1 MRILEQLKLEW
12 TDADLQ
18 AFRSMW
24 MARMPMPDIA
34 EQLGC
39 SAAEV
44 ALLVIDQAEKE
55 LIGEWGKELADVIE
69 TVSIYGEKIKGRIIK
84 ENINTVIVEGTDGRQ
99 HVVRNE
105 RIGKKI
111 AKQDKKHAQG
121 FNRSQ
126 VEGYGQAPDK
136 RAVHHYENS
145 ELLKG
150 EPTC

>member
-24 MARMPMPDIA
+24 MSRVPIPDIA
-34 EQLGC
+34 ERLGC

-55 LIGEWGKELADVIE
+55 LIGEWGKELAETIE
-69 TVSIYGEKIKGRIIK
+69 TVNIYGEKIRGRIIK

-105 RIGKKI
+105 SIGKKI
-111 AKQDKKHAQG
+111 AKREKKHAMG
-121 FNRSQ
+121 FDFKR
-126 VEGYGQAPDK
+126 VAAYGKAPDK
-136 RAVHHYENS
+136 RAIHHNNRGQKS
-145 ELLKG
+145 VRG
-150 EPTC
+150 EK

>member
-34 EQLGC
+34 ERLGC

-55 LIGEWGKELADVIE
+55 LIGEWGKEMAPTIE
-69 TVSIYGEKIKGRIIK
+69 LVNIYGETIRGRIIK

-111 AKQDKKHAQG
+111 AKREKKHAQG
-121 FNRSQ
+121 FDRKR
-126 VEGYGQAPDK
+126 VEAYGKAPDK
-136 RAVHHYENS
+136 RAVHHY
-145 ELLKG
+145 G
-150 EPTC
+150 RGPRVAGGAG

>member
-24 MARMPMPDIA
+24 MSRVPIPDIA
-34 EQLGC
+34 ERLGC

-55 LIGEWGKELADVIE
+55 LIGEWGKELADLIE

-99 HVVRNE
+99 HVVRSE
-105 RIGKKI
+105 CIGKKI
-111 AKQDKKHAQG
+111 AKREEKHAEG
-121 FNRSQ
+121 FDFKR
-126 VEGYGQAPDK
+126 VAAYGRRRTSARYIITTGDRRP
-136 RAVHHYENS
+136 
-145 ELLKG
+145 
-150 EPTC
+150 

>member
-24 MARMPMPDIA
+24 MSRVPIPDIA
-34 EQLGC
+34 ERLGC

-111 AKQDKKHAQG
+111 AKRDKKHAQG

-126 VEGYGQAPDK
+126 VEGYGQAPDD
-136 RAVHHYENS
+136 RNDFQ
-145 ELLKG
+145 
-150 EPTC
+150 

>member
-12 TDADLQ
+12 TGADVQ

-55 LIGEWGKELADVIE
+55 IIGKWGEQMTETIE
-69 TVSIYGEKIKGRIIK
+69 TVNIYGETVRGKIIK
-84 ENINTVIVEGTDGRQ
+84 ENTNTVIVEGSDGRQ

-111 AKQDKKHAQG
+111 AKRDKKHAQG
-121 FNRSQ
+121 FDRKR
-126 VEGYGQAPDK
+126 VEEYGHAPDK
-136 RAVHHYENS
+136 RAIHHNS
-145 ELLKG
+145 RGQKTVRG
-150 EPTC
+150 EK

>member
-24 MARMPMPDIA
+24 MSRVPLPDIA
-34 EQLGC
+34 DRIGC
-39 SAAEV
+39 TPSEV
-44 ALLVIDQAEKE
+44 ALLIIDQAEKE

-111 AKQDKKHAQG
+111 AKRDKKHAQG

-126 VEGYGQAPDK
+126 VISIHAL
-136 RAVHHYENS
+136 V
-145 ELLKG
+145 
-150 EPTC
+150 

>member
-12 TDADLQ
+12 TGTDLEV
-18 AFRSMW
+18 FRSMW
-24 MARMPMPDIA
+24 MARMPIPDIA

-39 SAAEV
+39 NAAEV

-69 TVSIYGEKIKGRIIK
+69 TVNIYGEKIKGRIIK

-111 AKQDKKHAQG
+111 AKREKKHAQG
-121 FNRSQ
+121 FNRAQ
-126 VEGYGQAPDK
+126 VEAYGHTPDK
-136 RAVHHYENS
+136 RAVHHY
-145 ELLKG
+145 G
-150 EPTC
+150 RGPRVAGGAG

>member
-12 TDADLQ
+12 TGADVQ

-24 MARMPMPDIA
+24 MSRMPIPDIA
-34 EQLGC
+34 ERLGC

-55 LIGEWGKELADVIE
+55 IIGKWGEQMTETIE
-69 TVSIYGEKIKGRIIK
+69 TVNIYGETVRGKIIK
-84 ENINTVIVEGTDGRQ
+84 ENTNTIIVEGSDGRQ

-111 AKQDKKHAQG
+111 AKRDKKHAQG
-121 FNRSQ
+121 FDRKR
-126 VEGYGQAPDK
+126 VEEYGHAPDK
-136 RAVHHYENS
+136 RAIHHNS
-145 ELLKG
+145 RGQKTVRG
-150 EPTC
+150 EK

>member
-24 MARMPMPDIA
+24 MSRVPIPDIA
-34 EQLGC
+34 ERLGC

-44 ALLVIDQAEKE
+44 ALL
-55 LIGEWGKELADVIE
+55 
-69 TVSIYGEKIKGRIIK
+69 
-84 ENINTVIVEGTDGRQ
+84 VIVEGTDGRQ

-111 AKQDKKHAQG
+111 AKREKKHAEG
-121 FNRSQ
+121 FDRKR
-126 VEGYGQAPDK
+126 VGAYGKAPDK
-136 RAVHHYENS
+136 RAIHHITTVVRNQ
-145 ELLKG
+145 
-150 EPTC
+150 

>member
-12 TDADLQ
+12 TGADVQ

-24 MARMPMPDIA
+24 MSRMPMPDIA
-34 EQLGC
+34 ERLGC

-55 LIGEWGKELADVIE
+55 IIGKWGEQMTETIE
-69 TVSIYGEKIKGRIIK
+69 TVNIYGETVRGKIIK
-84 ENINTVIVEGTDGRQ
+84 ENTNTVIVEGSDGRQ

-111 AKQDKKHAQG
+111 AKRDKKHAQG
-121 FNRSQ
+121 FDRKR
-126 VEGYGQAPDK
+126 VEEYGHAPDK
-136 RAVHHYENS
+136 RAIHHNS
-145 ELLKG
+145 RGQKTVRG
-150 EPTC
+150 EK

>member
-1 MRILEQLKLEW
+1 MRILEKLKLEW

-24 MARMPMPDIA
+24 MSRMPMPDIA
-34 EQLGC
+34 ERLGC

-55 LIGEWGKELADVIE
+55 LIGEWGKELADIIE
-69 TVSIYGEKIKGRIIK
+69 TVNIYGETIRGRIIK
-84 ENINTVIVEGTDGRQ
+84 ENVNTVIVEGTDGRQ

-111 AKQDKKHAQG
+111 AKREKKRAED
-121 FNRSQ
+121 FDFKR
-126 VEGYGQAPDK
+126 VAAYGKAPDK
-136 RAVHHYENS
+136 RAVHHY
-145 ELLKG
+145 G
-150 EPTC
+150 RGPRVAGGAG

>member
-24 MARMPMPDIA
+24 MARMPMPDMA
-34 EQLGC
+34 DRLGRTP
-39 SAAEV
+39 SEV
-44 ALLVIDQAEKE
+44 ALLIIDQAEKE
-55 LIGEWGKELADVIE
+55 LIGEWGKELADVSE
-69 TVSIYGEKIKGRIIK
+69 TVNIYGEKIKGRIVK

-111 AKQDKKHAQG
+111 AKRDKKHAQG

-126 VEGYGQAPDK
+126 VEGYGKAPDK
-136 RAVHHYENS
+136 RAIHHY
-145 ELLKG
+145 G
-150 EPTC
+150 RGP

>member
-24 MARMPMPDIA
+24 MSRMPIPDIA
-34 EQLGC
+34 ERLGC

-55 LIGEWGKELADVIE
+55 IIGKWGEQMTETIE
-69 TVSIYGEKIKGRIIK
+69 TVNIYGETVRGKIIK
-84 ENINTVIVEGTDGRQ
+84 ENTNTVIVEGSDGRQ

-111 AKQDKKHAQG
+111 AKRDKKHAQG
-121 FNRSQ
+121 FDRKR
-126 VEGYGQAPDK
+126 VEEYGHAPDK
-136 RAVHHYENS
+136 RAIHHNNRGQKS
-145 ELLKG
+145 VRG
-150 EPTC
+150 EK

>member
-24 MARMPMPDIA
+24 MSRVPIPDIA
-34 EQLGC
+34 ERLGC

-55 LIGEWGKELADVIE
+55 IIGELGKKMEPVTEAVN
-69 TVSIYGEKIKGRIIK
+69 IYGEKIKGQIVR
-84 ENINTVIVEGTDGRQ
+84 ENINTVIIQSDDGAH

-105 RIGKKI
+105 RIGKK
-111 AKQDKKHAQG
+111 AKARGINHKYG
-121 FNRSQ
+121 FDRER
-126 VEGYGQAPDK
+126 VEGYGHAPDK
-136 RAVHHYENS
+136 RAIHHNNRGQKS
-145 ELLKG
+145 VRG
-150 EPTC
+150 EK

>member
-12 TDADLQ
+12 TDADLK

-24 MARMPMPDIA
+24 MARVPMQDIA
-34 EQLGC
+34 DRLGC
-39 SAAEV
+39 TPSEV

-69 TVSIYGEKIKGRIIK
+69 TVNIYGEKIKGRIIK

-105 RIGKKI
+105 SIGKKI
-111 AKQDKKHAQG
+111 AKREKKHAEG
-121 FNRSQ
+121 FDFKR
-126 VEGYGQAPDK
+126 VAAYGQAPDK
-136 RAVHHYENS
+136 RAVHHY
-145 ELLKG
+145 G
-150 EPTC
+150 RGPRVAGGAG

>member
-24 MARMPMPDIA
+24 MARAPISD
-34 EQLGC
+34 
-39 SAAEV
+39 
-44 ALLVIDQAEKE
+44 IDQAEKE
-55 LIGEWGKELADVIE
+55 IIGEWGKELADVIE
-69 TVSIYGEKIKGRIIK
+69 TVNIYGEKIKGSIIK
-84 ENINTVIVEGTDGRQ
+84 EGVNTVIVEGADGRQ

-111 AKQDKKHAQG
+111 AKREKKHARG
-121 FNRSQ
+121 FDRSQ

-136 RAVHHYENS
+136 RAIRHYGRGPRVER
-145 ELLKG
+145 G
-150 EPTC
+150 EK